1 MITSNIYLNLS
12 YMKKILSFVKRLLG
26 ENLTNKIRPLGH
38 GIKANIASIYY
49 KNPAKKLKIIGIT
62 GTKGKTT
69 TTTIAGRLGN
79 LYGLKTGYIST
90 AVINTGDIKGEFLN
104 PYKMTSIDSFAMQKY
119 LSEMVKNGCETAILE
134 MSSQGL
140 EQNRHVGLSGFD
152 EVIFLN
158 IYPEHIEAHG
168 GWDNYVGAKSI
179 LFQNLRPSGVF
190 IGNGDF
196 PETDLMYAAIP
207 KSIEETTTQIRFS
220 GSAIHS
226 SVEDDSLFRSL
237 VLGDTLYPT
246 NFTAKFD
253 IANCFVAILAIA
265 NISIHEKILDA
276 KVVELAGLLKDIY
289 GVPGRMEWVMKSG
302 QTNELDVDN
311 SLANTSIVVDYA
323 HEPASMEQLLQTTT
337 EWKQRDIFQ
346 TLIHIVSCDGAG
358 RDDWK
363 KPILA
368 DLSHKYADF
377 SIYTTDN
384 YDNNDNPQ
392 EIINLMTQNVPK
404 KDLEQ
409 SCFKFINRKDAM
421 SKALEIAKS
430 MTAPTLIV
438 STGVGSEQGLTQPEG
453 TIEWDERDV
462 WRELVQKNNS

>member
-1 MITSNIYLNLS
+1 
-12 YMKKILSFVKRLLG
+12 MKKILGFIKSILG
-26 ENLTNKIRPLGH
+26 KNLTNKIRPLGH

-49 KNPAKKLKIIGIT
+49 RNPAKKLKIIGIT

-90 AVINTGDIKGEFLN
+90 AVINTGNKKGEFLN

-119 LSEMVKNGCETAILE
+119 LSEMVKNGCKVAILE

-140 EQNRHVGLSGFD
+140 EQNRHIGLHGFG

-168 GWDNYVGAKSI
+168 GWDNYVRAKSI
-179 LFQNLRPSGVF
+179 LFQHLRPNGIF
-190 IGNGDF
+190 IGNEDF
-196 PETDLMYAAIP
+196 PETDQMYDAIP

-220 GSAIHS
+220 GNAVHS
-226 SVEDDSLFRSL
+226 SIEDDNLFRSL
-237 VLGDTLYPT
+237 VLGDTLYQT

-253 IANCFVAILAIA
+253 ITNCFVAILAIA
-265 NISIHEKILDA
+265 NLSLEEKTLDE
-276 KVVELAGLLKDIY
+276 KVVELAGLLKEIY
-289 GVPGRMEWVMKSG
+289 GVPGRMEWVVKNG
-302 QTNELDVDN
+302 KTNEITVDN
-311 SLANTSIVVDYA
+311 SLANTSIIVDYA

-346 TLIHIVSCDGAG
+346 TVIHIVSCDGAG

-363 KPILA
+363 KPILG
-368 DLSHKYADF
+368 DLSRKYADI

-384 YDNNDNPQ
+384 YDKSDDPQ
-392 EIINLMTQNVPK
+392 EIVELMTQNVPK
-404 KDLEQ
+404 KEIDQ
-409 SCFKFINRKDAM
+409 SCFKFINRKEAM
-421 SKALEIAKS
+421 NKAILIAKS
-430 MTAPTLIV
+430 MATPTLIV